1 MEKIKCIICSSD
13 NNLLYTQVSDRF
25 NEEDSFNIVQCNC
38 GFVYLNPRPDIQE
51 IASYYNHENYIPHQS
66 KNFNLFNL
74 IYGFVQ
80 KFIFYWKYNKINSYI
95 DNSPI
100 NLLDIGSGNGSFLD
114 YLSKKININIFVNEP
129 FVKLN
134 YPSLNIEDNTTVKCE
149 IISMWHS
156 LEHIHDIN
164 SIFTLI
170 DKILTVDGT
179 LIIAVPNIEAYERKF
194 LKSDWIA
201 YDSPRHLYHFSIDTL
216 AQLLNKYNFT
226 IIKKHSMIQDSIFN
240 ILGSGKSNKFFRLIK
255 SLYYIP
261 MTLSSIFLN
270 KNLSSSLLYICKR
283 K

>member
-13 NNLLYTQVSDRF
+13 SNLLYTQVSDRF
-25 NEEDSFNIVQCNC
+25 NEEESFNIVQCNC
-38 GFVYLNPRPDIQE
+38 GFVYLNPRPDIKE
-51 IASYYNHENYIPHQS
+51 IESYYNNQHYIPHRSQ
-66 KNFNLFNL
+66 NFNFFNI
-74 IYGFVQ
+74 IYRFFQ

-95 DNSPI
+95 HNPSI
-100 NLLDIGSGNGSFLD
+100 NLLDIGPGNGSFLD
-114 YLSKKININIFVNEP
+114 YLSKKINVNIFINEP

-134 YPSLNIEDNTTVKCE
+134 YPSLNIGDNTPVKCE

-156 LEHIHDIN
+156 LEHIHNIE

-170 DKILTVDGT
+170 DNKLTDDGT
-179 LIIAVPNIEAYERKF
+179 LIIAVPNIDAYERKF
-194 LKSDWIA
+194 FKSDWIA
-201 YDSPRHLYHFSIDTL
+201 YDSPRHLYHFSCDTL
-216 AQLLNKYNFT
+216 THLLNKYNFT

-255 SLYYIP
+255 SLFYIP
-261 MTLSSIFLN
+261 ITLLYIFLN